1 MFRTIKKIIS
11 LYLIEHLKELV
22 MIIERTKNEI
32 LFRFPAT
39 IKVDD
44 LQDLV
49 NLFKFREVAQ
59 KSQAKQKQVDEL
71 VRQIKKGR
79 WQKTKQ
85 KIGL

>member
-1 MFRTIKKIIS
+1 M
-11 LYLIEHLKELV
+11 IEHLKELV

>member
-1 MFRTIKKIIS
+1 MYF
-11 LYLIEHLKELV
+11 LIEHLKELV